1 MNAMT
6 MVLLSLVM
14 GIMAWVGTDNLF
26 LSAVFFLL
34 SAGYCLFYLNKAFSK
49 HREKVQK
56 KHECFQF
63 INSFIIA
70 LSVKKTLGN
79 AYQTVES
86 QTSGTLLAEMKAIA
100 HMDTSSALDFLL
112 QYFNSSTYGL
122 FLNVIHL
129 YTDQGGDILV
139 MGEFL
144 VNEIRRA
151 EEKLTLSE
159 TMALRK
165 LVNFAVLWLMT
176 LIILVFC
183 RFGISGFYHQML
195 QNRLFLVLICFFL
208 LFLLF
213 SFHVFF
219 QRYLGEEKKTHE

>member
-1 MNAMT
+1 MNTLTIA
-6 MVLLSLVM
+6 LLSLVM
-14 GIMAWVGTDNLF
+14 GAMAWVGTDNLWI
-26 LSAVFFLL
+26 AGAFFLL
-34 SAGYCLFYLNKAFSK
+34 TAGYGAFYLNKAFQR
-49 HREKVQK
+49 HHEKVRK
-56 KHECFQF
+56 RHECFQF

-70 LSVKKTLGN
+70 LSVKKTLGS
-79 AYQTVES
+79 AFQTVES
-86 QTSGTLLAEMKAIA
+86 QTSGPLLSEMHAID
-100 HMDTSSALDFLL
+100 HMDTASALDFLL
-112 QYFNSSTYGL
+112 QYFNSPTYGL

-129 YTDQGGDILV
+129 YADQGGDILV

-159 TMALRK
+159 SMAVHK

-176 LIILVFC
+176 LVILLFC

-195 QNRLFLVLICFFL
+195 ENNLFVLMICFFL
-208 LFLLF
+208 FFLLF

-219 QRYLGEEKKTHE
+219 QRYLGKENKKNE

>member
-1 MNAMT
+1 MNAIT
-6 MVLLSLVM
+6 LVLLSLVL
-14 GIMAWVGTDNLF
+14 GVMAWVGTDNLF
-26 LSAVFFLL
+26 IAAAFFLVT
-34 SAGYCLFYLNKAFSK
+34 AGYCAFYLNKAFAK
-49 HREKVQK
+49 HQETVRK

-63 INSFIIA
+63 INSFIIS
-70 LSVKKTLGN
+70 LSVKKTLGS

-86 QTSGTLLAEMKAIA
+86 QTSGPLLTEMQAIA

-112 QYFNSSTYGL
+112 QYFNSPTYGL
-122 FLNVIHL
+122 FLNIIHL
-129 YTDQGGDILV
+129 YVDQGGDILV

-151 EEKLTLSE
+151 EEKLTLTE

-176 LIILVFC
+176 LIILIFC

-195 QNRLFLVLICFFL
+195 QSRLFLVLICFFL

-219 QRYLGEEKKTHE
+219 SRYLGEEKKHE

>member
-1 MNAMT
+1 MSTVTLALFGLAMG
-6 MVLLSLVM
+6 V
-14 GIMAWVGTDNLF
+14 MAWIGTDNLWIACAF
-26 LSAVFFLL
+26 VLL
-34 SAGYCLFYLNKAFSK
+34 TAGYGFFYVNKAFENHHNDVRK
-49 HREKVQK
+49 R
-56 KHECFQF
+56 HECFQF

-86 QTSGTLLAEMKAIA
+86 QTSGPLLTEMQAIA
-100 HMDTSSALDFLL
+100 HMDTASALDFLS
-112 QYFNSSTYGL
+112 QYFASSTYGL

-129 YTDQGGDILV
+129 YADQGGDILV

-144 VNEIRRA
+144 VNEIRRS
-151 EEKLTLSE
+151 EEKLTLTE
-159 TMALRK
+159 AMALRK

-176 LIILVFC
+176 LVILVFC

-195 QNRLFLVLICFFL
+195 QNRLFVLLIVFFL

-219 QRYLGEEKKTHE
+219 GLYLHSESEPRR